1 MEGLFSYVCMYVQRF
16 SLSKLNLIVCNVGM
30 FTRRNISAR
39 DKWRGISIN
48 TTHLNSLHQIAATQ
62 FVAYTVTRKSVS
74 LNQHFCLWIVN
85 PTLLEKE
92 DLDLHFFYYW
102 RRLYFMWFLDNKYEI
117 NFFPKKV
124 DTLTLTF
131 GQCG

>member
-1 MEGLFSYVCMYVQRF
+1 MYVQRF
-16 SLSKLNLIVCNVGM
+16 TLSRLDLIVCNVGM

-62 FVAYTVTRKSVS
+62 FVVCTVTRKSES
-74 LNQHFCLWIVN
+74 LNQHFYLWIVN
-85 PTLLEKE
+85 QTLLEKE
-92 DLDLHFFYYW
+92 QHLDRHSFFIIVADYISCD
-102 RRLYFMWFLDNKYEI
+102 FLDNKYEL
-117 NFFPKKV
+117 NFFPGKL

-131 GQCG
+131 GQCD